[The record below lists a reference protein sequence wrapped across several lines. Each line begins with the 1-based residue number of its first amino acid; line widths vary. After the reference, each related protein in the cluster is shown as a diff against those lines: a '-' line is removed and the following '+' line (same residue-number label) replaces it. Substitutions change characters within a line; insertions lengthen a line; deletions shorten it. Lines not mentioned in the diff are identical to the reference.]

1 MTTADTA
8 FDNQFEDDLRAIV
21 KGASLQPGFAE
32 DLHGSEDVQAL
43 LSRHFDQQASERRAI
58 YQRLQTI
65 ERRLQPIERA
75 TKRRRSRGIV
85 RYLVAVGI
93 GVAATLAWQSYGET
107 TKQIIAA
114 NAPELGWSPQT
125 KQMITGWMRQIGWTK
140 QP

>member
-1 MTTADTA
+1 MQMTTADTG

-32 DLHGSEDVQAL
+32 DLHGSEDVQTL

-58 YQRLQTI
+58 YHRLQT
-65 ERRLQPIERA
+65 IERA

-93 GVAATLAWQSYGET
+93 GVAATLAWQSYGDT

-125 KQMITGWMRQIGWTK
+125 KQMISGWMQQTGWTK